1 MAKVGGGRRGGRRK
15 TEQHIIEEDV
25 ADNGEDL
32 AKLLR
37 HMAPL
42 VMRGLAASQG
52 LAVGRAFIVDR
63 RKVKT
68 PKRHIEE
75 NEIAGELA
83 RFELALDKSEQQL
96 ERVKRKLAEREG
108 EDHFQILEAH
118 QLILKDEH
126 LVDPTRRRIREERVN
141 AEWALR
147 RTVEEIKA
155 IFDAIEDGYFRERR
169 SDVDFVGERILRN
182 LLGVDPTPS
191 TPPPG
196 AIVVA
201 HDLSPA
207 DTAHLHRASCGA
219 FLTDVGGKTS
229 HSAILAR
236 AFEIPS
242 VVGLERI
249 TEEVGSGDWLIVDG
263 MRGEVIIRPTQAQMV
278 EYRDLAE
285 RHQAYVKGLLENK
298 NQPAVTPEGARL
310 RLYANIELT
319 EEVPGAV
326 DHGAEGIGLYRTE
339 FLYLDR
345 SDLPSEE
352 EHFMHARGVLRR
364 LHPLPATFRTFDL
377 GGDKVAPFL
386 NIEEQN
392 PALGLRSI
400 RLCLRERPMFKTQ
413 LRGLLRASSHGKMR
427 IMFPMISGVDELRQA
442 RSVLDEARAE
452 LVAEGV
458 TIGGDLEIGVMVEMP
473 SAVMVAD
480 QLAREV
486 SFLSIGT
493 NDLIQYALAIDRV
506 NEHVGYLYHPLH
518 PAILR
523 MVKMVVD
530 AGHAAGIRVS
540 MCGEMAGDPMYS
552 AVLLGLGLDE
562 LSMNSSAIPAVKSV
576 LRAAHLHDA
585 RELAKAALELPT
597 AADVEALVG
606 KKMREWFPNELFH
619 AANDPTV

>member
-1 MAKVGGGRRGGRRK
+1 MIDEEVELAGLQRAGRGSGRLP
-15 TEQHIIEEDV
+15 HGID
-25 ADNGEDL
+25 DG
-32 AKLLR
+32 
-37 HMAPL
+37 PL
-42 VMRGLAASQG
+42 VIRGLGASPG
-52 LAVGRAFIVDR
+52 LAVGRAYVVDR

-75 NEIAGELA
+75 GEINAELA
-83 RFELALDKSEQQL
+83 RLDAAIATSDAQL
-96 ERVKRKLAEREG
+96 ERVKKKLMEQAG
-108 EDHFQILEAH
+108 GDHPQIIEAH

-126 LVDPTRRRIREERVN
+126 LLDPTRKRIREERVN

-147 RTVEEIKA
+147 RTVEEIKLV
-155 IFDAIEDGYFRERR
+155 FDAIEEGYFRERR
-169 SDVDFVGERILRN
+169 SDVDFVGDRILRN
-182 LLGVDPTPS
+182 LLGVDPAPAV
-191 TPPPG
+191 PPPG
-196 AIVVA
+196 AIIVA

-207 DTAHLHRASCGA
+207 DTAHLHRSLCTA
-219 FLTDVGGKTS
+219 FVTDVGGKTS

-242 VVGLERI
+242 VVGLEII

-263 MRGEVIIRPTQAQMV
+263 MRGEVIIRPTPAQMDD
-278 EYRDLAE
+278 YRERAE
-285 RHQAYVKGLLENK
+285 RHVAYVQNLLLNRDQVAE
-298 NQPAVTPEGARL
+298 TREGTRV
-310 RLYANIELT
+310 RLYANIELV
-319 EEVPGAV
+319 EEVAGAV

-345 SDLPSEE
+345 QDLPSED

-364 LHPLPATFRTFDL
+364 LHPRPATFRTFDL

-386 NIEEQN
+386 SIEEEN

-400 RLCLRERPMFKTQ
+400 RLCLKERGLFKTQ
-413 LRGLLRASSHGKMR
+413 LRGLLRASSFGQMR

-442 RSVLDEARAE
+442 RAVLDEARAE

-458 TIGGDLEIGVMVEMP
+458 VIGADLEVGVMVEMP

-480 QLAREV
+480 LLAREV
-486 SFLSIGT
+486 AFLSIGT

-530 AGHAAGIRVS
+530 AGHAAGIRVG
-540 MCGEMAGDPMYS
+540 MCGEMAGEPLFA

-562 LSMNSSAIPAVKSV
+562 LSMNATSIPAVKTV
-576 LRAAHLHDA
+576 LRGTRIDEAKA
-585 RELAKAALELPT
+585 LAKEALTLAT
-597 AADVEALVG
+597 AAEVEALVERTMG
-606 KKMREWFPNELFH
+606 AWFEKDLLQGAGEP
-619 AANDPTV
+619 

>member
-1 MAKVGGGRRGGRRK
+1 MRTGGGGRRGGRRS
-15 TEQHIIEEDV
+15 TDQHIIE
-25 ADNGEDL
+25 ADAADSGEDL

-37 HMAPL
+37 HTEPL
-42 VMRGLAASQG
+42 TMRGLAASQG
-52 LAVGRAFIVDR
+52 VAVGQAFIVDR

-75 NEIAGELA
+75 AEVQSEIA
-83 RFELALDKSEQQL
+83 RFEAALDKSEAQL
-96 ERVKRKLAEREG
+96 ERVKKKLAEREG

-118 QLILKDEH
+118 QLILRDEH
-126 LVDPTRRRIREERVN
+126 LVDPTRRRIKDERVN

-182 LLGVDPTPS
+182 LLGVDPTPT

-207 DTAHLHRASCGA
+207 DTAHLHRASCAA

-242 VVGLERI
+242 VVGLEKI

-263 MRGEVIIRPTQAQMV
+263 MRGEVIIRPTQEQMV
-278 EYRDLAE
+278 DYRERAE
-285 RHQAYVKGLLENK
+285 RHHAYVKGLLENK
-298 NQPAVTPEGARL
+298 DEPAVTPEGARL

-319 EEVPGAV
+319 EEVSGAL

-345 SDLPSEE
+345 TDLPSEE
-352 EHFMHARGVLRR
+352 EHFIHARGVLRR
-364 LHPLPATFRTFDL
+364 LHPRPATFRTFDL

-386 NIEEQN
+386 AIEEEN

-400 RLCLRERPMFKTQ
+400 RLCLRERPLFKTQ

-442 RSVLDEARAE
+442 RAVLEEARAE
-452 LVAEGV
+452 LIAEHV
-458 TIGGDLEIGVMVEMP
+458 PIGADLELGVMVEMP

-486 SFLSIGT
+486 QFLSIGT

-523 MVKMVVD
+523 MVNMVVQ
-530 AGHAAGIRVS
+530 AGHAAGIRVG
-540 MCGEMAGDPMYS
+540 MCGEMAGEPMFA

-562 LSMNSSAIPAVKSV
+562 LSMNSASIPVVKSV
-576 LRAAHLHDA
+576 LRGAHLEDA
-585 RELAKAALELPT
+585 RALAKAALELPT

-606 KKMREWFPNELFH
+606 RKMREWFPNELFH
-619 AANDPTV
+619 EIDDTTA